1 MSVSVIVSILL
12 PIIESFKPEFL
23 AALKKLRERGAL
35 SDAEIA
41 ETEVKGGT
49 KLEQLE
55 LEANLPKR

>member
-1 MSVSVIVSILL
+1 MNVAAIISILL

-35 SDAEIA
+35 SDAEMA

-49 KLEQLE
+49 KVRE
-55 LEANLPKR
+55 LEEAARLPIR